1 MIWANLLAIP
11 VLVILAMLQV
21 GIVSRL
27 PLLQGTADLLLLAVI
42 AWTLQKQVRNGWFWG
57 GVAGALVGLT
67 SAIPPVVS
75 IVSYLLVVALVQF
88 FKRQVW
94 QAPLLVMLL
103 LTLLNTLL
111 QHGITIVAMMAAGT
125 SLPILE
131 SLSLITLPSILLNLV
146 LAVPFYVVMA
156 DMANWLF
163 PEEIEG

>member
-11 VLVILAMLQV
+11 VLVILTMLQV

-27 PLLQGTADLLLLAVI
+27 PLLQGTADLLLLAII
-42 AWTLQKQVRNGWFWG
+42 AWTLQKRVQNGWFWG
-57 GVAGALVGLT
+57 AMAGALVGLT
-67 SAIPPVVS
+67 SAVAPVIS
-75 IVSYLLVVALVQF
+75 IISYLLVIALVQF

-103 LTLLNTLL
+103 LTLISTIL
-111 QHGITIVAMMAAGT
+111 QHGLTMANLILQGT
-125 SLPILE
+125 SIPILD
-131 SLSLITLPSILLNLV
+131 SFSLITLPSILLNLV
-146 LAVPFYVVMA
+146 LAVPFYAFMS

>member
-11 VLVILAMLQV
+11 VLVILTMLQV
-21 GIVSRL
+21 GVVSRL
-27 PLLQGTADLLLLAVI
+27 PLLQGTADLLMLAVI
-42 AWTLQKQVRNGWFWG
+42 AWTLQRRVRNGWFWG
-57 GVAGALVGLT
+57 AMAGALIGLT
-67 SAIPPVVS
+67 SAVPPIAS
-75 IVSYLLVVALVQF
+75 IFSYLLVVVLVQF

-103 LTLLNTLL
+103 LTLLGTIL
-111 QHGITIVAMMAAGT
+111 QQGITMGTMIVNGT
-125 SLPILE
+125 SLPIME

-146 LAVPFYVVMA
+146 LAVPFYVVMS

>member
-21 GIVSRL
+21 GVVSRL

-42 AWTLQKQVRNGWFWG
+42 AWTLQRRVRYGWFWG
-57 GVAGALVGLT
+57 AVAGAMIGLT
-67 SAIPPVVS
+67 SAMDPVVS
-75 IVSYLLVVALVQF
+75 IVIYLLIVALVQF

-103 LTLLNTLL
+103 LTLISTFL
-111 QHGITIVAMMAAGT
+111 QHAISIAVLIFRGAD
-125 SLPILE
+125 LPILD
-131 SLSLITLPSILLNLV
+131 SLSLITLPSILLNLL
-146 LAVPFYVVMA
+146 LAVPFFVIMS
-156 DMANWLF
+156 DMANWVF